1 MTNKFNWQSF
11 ISIGLLFSFIVML
24 LSGVILYVAPEGS
37 LSRWIGWDVFNL
49 TKKQWEHQ
57 HSIFSLLFILFSIFH
72 IFRINWGLLL
82 SYFALEKKKLANI
95 KELLVALIISA
106 VVFIGTFYDLFPFKN
121 FINLGSNVSES
132 FSIEVEKPDIP
143 DIDKLSLEVFSEKV
157 FSISLNEMEIILE
170 KNNLK
175 VANTDVSVNEF
186 CSKNDLS
193 PQELYLLIKKS
204 ISKSGNAM

>member
-37 LSRWIGWDVFNL
+37 LSRWIGWDVFSL

-57 HSIFSLLFILFSIFH
+57 HSIFSLVFILFSIFH
-72 IFRINWGLLL
+72 IFKINWSLLL
-82 SYFALEKKKLANI
+82 SYFALENKKLTNI
-95 KELLVALIISA
+95 KELLAALLISIL
-106 VVFIGTFYDLFPFKN
+106 VFIGTFYNLSPFENIIN
-121 FINLGSNVSES
+121 FGSNVSENQTV
-132 FSIEVEKPDIP
+132 EVERPDIP
-143 DIDKLSLEVFSEKV
+143 DIDKLPLNVFSDRV
-157 FSISLNEMEIILE
+157 FNISAAELEIILE

-175 VANTDVSVNEF
+175 VVNSNIAVNEF
-186 CSKNDLS
+186 CVKNNIS

-204 ISKSGNAM
+204 ISKLGNAL